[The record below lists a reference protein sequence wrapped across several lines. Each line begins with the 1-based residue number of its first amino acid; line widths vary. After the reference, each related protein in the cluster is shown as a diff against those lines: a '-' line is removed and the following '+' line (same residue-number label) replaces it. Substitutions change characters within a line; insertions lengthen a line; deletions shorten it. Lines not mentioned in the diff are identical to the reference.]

1 VLPTAHPFTAADADR
16 WVRAGVPRWVTGIAL
31 PGLWLC
37 AIVVA
42 FTSDTTRCTPQ
53 DPSVCGPDSHFALW
67 LVVCLATP
75 VLLWWMPVLG
85 CWAGVTFALAELRY
99 DDVQAARWAFGLHGL
114 LCALVAVRLVRGSA
128 EQRRIA
134 EATSAG
140 GRIGAV
146 PDVPGGP
153 GPSAVSGLAVA
164 GLLVLAGL
172 GFFAWYG
179 HEVADEQDHL
189 TRAVQVQAK
198 ILAVDPDWSIRV
210 EARTPAVGTREYT
223 IEVAYYTDPYPLH
236 ASTPVLVDPQDRDW
250 VRLVAEPQDVTYWQ
264 TAGAGCF
271 ALAFCWL
278 LQRQR
283 WRRGVRALSSGEHPA
298 LRVRIRPDDKGRA
311 LILPALDGLS
321 GPGGARPIGRLAV
334 FDAPPEP
341 EPPASGRPADAW
353 AEADGPEFDG
363 PEFDDSDEDW
373 DEDGDGDWDH
383 ETQAAFGRTWRDE
396 DPAGLERFAPPELVE
411 DAVLIGELRDRG
423 VAMLVTADAV
433 LLPTGRLRAGQARGL
448 QSDPPGKPPDASRYP
463 LSAWWRRLV
472 ASTRS
477 GRDDLFPGV
486 AVDPAGLRQPPE
498 LPLTVRLRVRV
509 RATGLLMLV
518 AAFVGYPVL
527 RWLAELHLFGEIA
540 LAVGLGRLAMAG
552 VGRLF
557 SYLRLEH
564 SRFEMAGRWWTHT
577 VPWDRLHGVRRN
589 GELLSVAWQPDIMI
603 DFGPFDDP
611 AGESG
616 RQDRAEQLG
625 AAMLLLRQ
633 RALLGGLP
641 GREAGSRPNLT
652 WIVLATYIALVLFTL
667 WRW

>member
-1 VLPTAHPFTAADADR
+1 VLPIAHPFTAADADR
-16 WVRAGVPRWVTGIAL
+16 WVRAGMPRWVTSIAL

-42 FTSDTTRCTPQ
+42 FASDSARCAPQ
-53 DPSVCGPDSHFALW
+53 DPSVCGPDSNFALW
-67 LVVCLATP
+67 VVVCLATP

-85 CWAGVTFALAELRY
+85 CSAGVAFALADLRY
-99 DDVQAARWAFGLHGL
+99 DDVQGSRWAFGLHGL
-114 LCALVAVRLVRGSA
+114 LCALVAVRLVRGSV

-134 EATSAG
+134 GAASAG

-146 PDVPGGP
+146 PELPDGP
-153 GPSAVSGLAVA
+153 GRSAVPRLVVA

-172 GFFAWYG
+172 GFLAWYG
-179 HEVADEQDHL
+179 HEVAGERAHL
-189 TRAVQVQAK
+189 RRAVQVQAK

-223 IEVAYYTDPYPLH
+223 IAVYYYTDSYPMH
-236 ASTPVLVDPQDRDW
+236 SSTPVLVDPQDPDW

-283 WRRGVRALSSGEHPA
+283 WHRGVRALSSGEHPA

-321 GPGGARPIGRLAV
+321 GPGDGRPIGRLAV
-334 FDAPPEP
+334 IEAP
-341 EPPASGRPADAW
+341 
-353 AEADGPEFDG
+353 AEDVYDHAGQ
-363 PEFDDSDEDW
+363 DDRAGQDDQDEDYDGW
-373 DEDGDGDWDH
+373 DY
-383 ETQAAFGRTWRDE
+383 ETQADFGRAWRDE
-396 DPAGLERFAPPELVE
+396 DPAGIERFAPSLERVE
-411 DAVLIGELRDRG
+411 DAVLIGDLRDRG
-423 VAMLVTADAV
+423 IAMLVTADAV
-433 LLPTGRLRAGQARGL
+433 LLPTGRLRTGQVRGQQ
-448 QSDPPGKPPDASRYP
+448 QSDPAGVPPDASP
-463 LSAWWRRLV
+463 PQLIAWWRRL
-472 ASTRS
+472 AGRARG
-477 GRDDLFPGV
+477 GRDDLFAGA
-486 AVDPAGLRQPPE
+486 AVNPASLRQPPE
-498 LPLTVRLRVRV
+498 LPLTTRPRVRV
-509 RATGLLMLV
+509 RATGLLMLA

-527 RWLAELHLFGEIA
+527 RWLGELHIVGAIA
-540 LAVGLGRLAMAG
+540 LAGGLGRLAMAG
-552 VGRLF
+552 AGRLL

-589 GELLSVAWQPDIMI
+589 GEMLSVAWEPDVTI

-616 RQDRAEQLG
+616 RRDRAEQLG

-633 RALLGGLP
+633 RALAGGLP

-652 WIVLATYIALVLFTL
+652 WVVLAAYIALVLFTL